1 MIPYYSLLN
10 SQAVPLGKEFL
21 TFSRVVV
28 LLSSELRSPRGAVRF
43 TLSWNERR
51 SFESSGTLYAKT
63 RLSIPEDLKL
73 YQHNCDAFKSYSS

>member
-1 MIPYYSLLN
+1 MIPYSSLLN

-21 TFSRVVV
+21 TFGRVVA
-28 LLSSELRSPRGAVRF
+28 LSSELRSPRGVVRF

-51 SFESSGTLYAKT
+51 SFESSGTLYPKT

-73 YQHNCDAFKSYSS
+73 YQYNCDAFKSYSS